1 LRRSELDLIAA
12 WTDKA
17 KPHRGVYF
25 RSVSYTFMR
34 PETVLDGAGAAAH
47 GGRFVS
53 PGTAAV
59 YLSESDAVATSEV
72 TGRKKRLGGAAL
84 INVDKYPRVVFAV
97 GFDLTRVLDLTQR
110 PLPRGM
116 GAIRDKCLGE
126 DLLPSQ
132 QFGDVLVAQ
141 GIEGLRFPSQ
151 AGPGVNL
158 VVYKKCCHPN
168 ALKIEN
174 EAALRATIAAIAG
187 SIKMFKNPPSS

>member
-1 LRRSELDLIAA
+1 LTLSRRERDLIAA

-17 KPHRGVYF
+17 QPHSGVYF
-25 RSVSYTFMR
+25 RSVSYTFMK

-47 GGRFVS
+47 GGRFAS

-84 INVDKYPRVVFAV
+84 INVDKYPRIVFAV
-97 GFDLTRVLDLTQR
+97 RFDLTRVLDLTQR
-110 PLPRGM
+110 LPRGL

-126 DLLPSQ
+126 DLSPSQ
-132 QFGDVLVAQ
+132 QFGDLLVSQ
-141 GIEGLRFPSQ
+141 GVEGLRFPSQ

-158 VVYKKCCHPN
+158 VVYKKCCDPN
-168 ALKIEN
+168 ALQIEN
-174 EAALRATIAAIAG
+174 EAALRATIAAIAS
-187 SIKMFKNPPSS
+187 SIK

>member
-1 LRRSELDLIAA
+1 LTLKRSELGLIAA

-17 KPHRGVYF
+17 KPQRGVYF

-34 PETVLDGAGAAAH
+34 PETVLDGAGTAAH
-47 GGRFVS
+47 GGRFAS

-84 INVDKYPRVVFAV
+84 INVDKYPRIVFAV

-141 GIEGLRFPSQ
+141 GVEGLRFSSQ

-158 VVYKKCCHPN
+158 VVYKKWCHPN

-174 EAALRATIAAIAG
+174 EAALRATIAAIAR
-187 SIKMFKNPPSS
+187 SIK